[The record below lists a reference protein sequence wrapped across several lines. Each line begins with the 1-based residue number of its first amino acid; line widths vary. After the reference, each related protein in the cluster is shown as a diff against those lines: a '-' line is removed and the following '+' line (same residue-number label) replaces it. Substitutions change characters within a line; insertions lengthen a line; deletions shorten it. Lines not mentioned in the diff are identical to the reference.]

1 MMIKLISYIIV
12 VLVGQI
18 SGRVANLDLKNYT
31 TKVFWYDQIKLWPD
45 LIWLGRGCIVLGLS
59 SNQIFI

>member
-1 MMIKLISYIIV
+1 MMINLISYIIV

-31 TKVFWYDQIKLWPD
+31 TKIFWSD
-45 LIWLGRGCIVLGLS
+45 
-59 SNQIFI
+59 